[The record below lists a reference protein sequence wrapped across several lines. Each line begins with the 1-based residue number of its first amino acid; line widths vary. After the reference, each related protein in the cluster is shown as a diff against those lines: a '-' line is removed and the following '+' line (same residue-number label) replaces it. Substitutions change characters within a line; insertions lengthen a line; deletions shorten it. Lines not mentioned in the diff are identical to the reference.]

1 MLFFCYHILTA
12 SSGKDI
18 IGKGGSVIKSI
29 QEDTGAVVDINDQG
43 EVSVFGNSQPI
54 MQAALDLI
62 DKITEDPEVG
72 KVYDGTVVKIVDFGA
87 FVNILPGRDGLLHIS
102 EISNE
107 RTENVGDVLEEGQK
121 LQVKL
126 IGFDRGK
133 MKLSVK
139 ALSK

>member
-1 MLFFCYHILTA
+1 MKTLLVNKDKI
-12 SSGKDI
+12 KDI

-62 DKITEDPEVG
+62 DKITEEPEVG

-133 MKLSVK
+133 MKLSIK

>member
-1 MLFFCYHILTA
+1 MKTLLVDKDKI
-12 SSGKDI
+12 KDI

-62 DKITEDPEVG
+62 DKITEEPEVG